1 MKKLLFA
8 LLIPTF
14 AHAQDFGLPK
24 IGLEPLNQPVVIG
37 VAPANQPSY
46 NDLLQAQARRENMDT
61 LAQQEK
67 VITDRLGIYADNP
80 AARGLMGSILESE
93 MNARGNLQRRD
104 VGR

>member
-1 MKKLLFA
+1 MKKLLLA
-8 LLIPTF
+8 LLIPAF
-14 AHAQDFGLPK
+14 AHAQIRDLPQ
-24 IGLEPLNQPVVIG
+24 IGIQPLNPIVVGIP
-37 VAPANQPSY
+37 PANQPSY